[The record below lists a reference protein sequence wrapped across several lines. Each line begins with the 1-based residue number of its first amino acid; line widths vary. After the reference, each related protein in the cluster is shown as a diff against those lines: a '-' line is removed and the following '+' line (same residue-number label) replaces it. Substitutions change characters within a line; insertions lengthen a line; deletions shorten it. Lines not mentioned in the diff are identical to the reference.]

1 VLLGATVA
9 TSFDDRRIFWE
20 EGGRGRQGQRDDII
34 EAGGG
39 ED

>member
-1 VLLGATVA
+1 MPTVT
-9 TSFDDRRIFWE
+9 TSFDDRRIFWR
-20 EGGRGRQGQRDDII
+20 GGGAEAGRDDII